1 MLPPSDHLRRLV
13 VPFLSLVSIAL
24 AQYALVDE
32 YLPTNFFDKF
42 NFYTGPDPT
51 WGHVHYK
58 NRSYAQDNGLIN
70 TYSDHIRL
78 GVDTTNRWPIGGQ
91 GRPSVRISTNATYQ
105 HGLFIA
111 DIRHMP
117 FGCGT
122 WPAYWMLGQGLEN
135 WPAYGEIDIIEG
147 ANLQDK
153 NRMTLHTSN
162 NCTIAGNNQNSELV
176 TPNCWSQAGGC
187 GVRARTTDTY
197 GAGFNTVGGG
207 VYAMEWTS
215 SWIRI
220 WFFPRNSIP
229 AGVSS
234 STPDPSTFG
243 VPLANFQGPS
253 TCNIDSKFVNHK
265 IIFNID
271 FCGQWAG
278 NAYASSGC
286 PLTANQTG
294 WDSCVYFVGD
304 NPSNFTEAYWSI
316 NSLRVYQIPG
326 TPYSSSALPT
336 SVSTSSALA
345 STASEP
351 VALGSSASVSTT
363 STVSG
368 MPTAAVAGCNLTC
381 PAANFTDYR
390 ATNHTYTIICRRQAS
405 GQGMF
410 MLYDVNTMNDC
421 IARCDATA
429 NCEGALYIPANKA
442 CYMVSRMAVQINDNA
457 DDRHGFGYCCGL
469 PKLVLIDSSDIYLI
483 FSYSSNLYHL
493 NNSFGFRFDLQ
504 LRLIDD

>member
-1 MLPPSDHLRRLV
+1 MLPPSDRLRRLV
-13 VPFLSLVSIAL
+13 VPFLSLVSVTL
-24 AQYALVDE
+24 AQYALIDE

-70 TYSDHIRL
+70 TYSDHVRL

-197 GAGFNTVGGG
+197 GAGFNTIGGG

-215 SWIRI
+215 SWIRM

-229 AGVSS
+229 AGVTS

-243 VPLANFQGPS
+243 VPLANFQGPN

-316 NSLRVYQIPG
+316 NSLRVYQIPDIHFIFL
-326 TPYSSSALPT
+326 YSSHYHNVNYLLFHIWNVKRRFARKHAYLSCLP
-336 SVSTSSALA
+336 
-345 STASEP
+345 
-351 VALGSSASVSTT
+351 
-363 STVSG
+363 
-368 MPTAAVAGCNLTC
+368 
-381 PAANFTDYR
+381 
-390 ATNHTYTIICRRQAS
+390 
-405 GQGMF
+405 
-410 MLYDVNTMNDC
+410 
-421 IARCDATA
+421 
-429 NCEGALYIPANKA
+429 
-442 CYMVSRMAVQINDNA
+442 
-457 DDRHGFGYCCGL
+457 RHGL
-469 PKLVLIDSSDIYLI
+469 
-483 FSYSSNLYHL
+483 SNLL
-493 NNSFGFRFDLQ
+493 QQICISLPSQ
-504 LRLIDD
+504 LRSYA